1 MHAANRIVEEVE
13 KAYLGN
19 AAAIRKILL
28 ALLAGGHVLLEDI
41 PGVGKTTLANAF
53 SQSMGLRCN
62 RVQFTPDVLPTD
74 ITGFSIY
81 RKETG
86 TMEYQAGAAL
96 CNLLMAD
103 ELNRAPSRTQAA
115 LLEAMEEERVT
126 VDGESHR
133 LPQPFMV
140 IATQNPTGSAGTQ
153 LLPESQ
159 MDRFMLRLS
168 LGYPP
173 PESEREMLRRKQG
186 GEAFEVHAVCS
197 AEEVQKLKLA
207 ARQVYVAPPIYN
219 YIVSLTG
226 ATRQH
231 PLVAQG
237 ASPRCSVALLAL
249 GQAGAFMAG
258 RSFVLPADIQAIF
271 EDCTA
276 HRLVLSPAAYQ
287 QQKNISSLLNDIL
300 QQVPAPSPE
309 DVP

>member
-19 AAAIRKILL
+19 TAAIRKILL

-53 SQSMGLRCN
+53 SQALGLRCN

-81 RKETG
+81 KKETG

-173 PESEREMLRRKQG
+173 PESEREMLRRKQD
-186 GEAFEVHAVCS
+186 GEKFEVRPVCS
-197 AEEVQKLKLA
+197 AGEVQQLKLA
-207 ARQVYVAPPIYN
+207 ARQVYVAPPIYK
-219 YIVSLTG
+219 YIVALTG

-249 GQAGAFMAG
+249 GQASAFMAG
-258 RSFVLPADIQAIF
+258 RSFVLPTDIQAVF

-276 HRLVLSPAAYQ
+276 HRLVLSPTAHQ
-287 QQKNISSLLNDIL
+287 QQKNGSALLQDIL
-300 QQVPAPSPE
+300 RQVPAPSPE
-309 DVP
+309 DTP